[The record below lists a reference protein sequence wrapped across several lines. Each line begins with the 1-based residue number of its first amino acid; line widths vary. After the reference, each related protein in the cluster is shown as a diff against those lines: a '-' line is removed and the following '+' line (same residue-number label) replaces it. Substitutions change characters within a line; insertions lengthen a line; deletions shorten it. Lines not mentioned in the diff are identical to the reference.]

1 MIKKFRALCRNGNG
15 SIRFMMAIAIVS
27 SIWASQFA
35 YNL

>member
-1 MIKKFRALCRNGNG
+1 MVSKFKALCHNGNG
-15 SIRFMMAIAIVS
+15 TIRFMLAIAIVS